1 VAIPENGLVWKSMSN
16 LLATG
21 VLLCVRIIT
30 PELPWNFM
38 KCMTQEVCL
47 AVVLMIASCKD
58 VQQVQAA
65 ELTT

>member
-1 VAIPENGLVWKSMSN
+1 MSN

-21 VLLCVRIIT
+21 VLLCVRVIT
-30 PELPWNFM
+30 AELPWNFM

-47 AVVLMIASCKD
+47 AVVLLVASFED
-58 VQQVQAA
+58 VQQGEAA